1 MQTTT
6 VDMWQNLRSGTDLA
20 DRVEQ
25 RALREFE
32 QKHPDR
38 HALRVRWLSASPR
51 EGGGR
56 WVELA
61 LDWVQR

>member
-6 VDMWQNLRSGTDLA
+6 VEMWQCLRSGTRPDEAARL
-20 DRVEQ
+20 
-25 RALREFE
+25 EFE

-61 LDWVQR
+61 LDWVQL